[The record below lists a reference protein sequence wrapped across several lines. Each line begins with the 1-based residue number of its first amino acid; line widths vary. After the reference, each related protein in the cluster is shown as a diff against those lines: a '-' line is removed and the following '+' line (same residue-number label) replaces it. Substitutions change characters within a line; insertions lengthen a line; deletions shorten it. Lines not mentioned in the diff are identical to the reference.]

1 MITVKVVA
9 QKRWWVSPLLSVLK
23 ALVYARIVKEK
34 HIEKHI
40 EPLTDF
46 IARFGFK
53 FRTEK

>member
-1 MITVKVVA
+1 MITVKMVA

-23 ALVYARIVKEK
+23 AFVYARIVK
-34 HIEKHI
+34 EKHI